1 MAYCVDVAYPEAA
14 LAPRRRQY
22 PRYTLRSLAYVKL
35 DQGNGGI
42 VRDLTESGI
51 AIQAVA
57 PMQPGQEISL
67 RFDLL
72 SPRVRVETRGRV
84 AWADSNGQSGIQFDP
99 LPVRLQKSIRDW
111 LLLQMLSAASV
122 SGRDT
127 IFANYDSQFLFSPEP
142 ARHAIVIVELQ
153 LETIADDAEV
163 SQYRVVLLAIAY

>member
-1 MAYCVDVAYPEAA
+1 MAFCADVTFPEAE

-84 AWADSNGQSGIQFDP
+84 AWADSNGQSGIEFDP
-99 LPVRLQKSIRDW
+99 LPVRLQKCIRDW

-122 SGRDT
+122 SGRDWQAPGPSRGKH
-127 IFANYDSQFLFSPEP
+127 FP
-142 ARHAIVIVELQ
+142 AAGDPLPVRRPVQQVNQRHHPFCLS
-153 LETIADDAEV
+153 L
-163 SQYRVVLLAIAY
+163 